1 MEFMSFFRR
10 LTRKQVLLAILVFSA
25 VLAITIY
32 YDDKPETASAPAVQP
47 DDAAVKSAPPQAIVP
62 KGFQA
67 GNANALRDPFAVPKQ
82 FEPVKPPGGGP
93 LASPAGVPAG
103 KTIVDT
109 PLLSGV
115 VGGDGKWVAI
125 IQLGDQSRSYQ
136 LQDYVGNY
144 QVVAIAGDSATLAGP
159 GGPIM
164 LSVGK
169 VKNE

>member
-10 LTRKQVLLAILVFSA
+10 LTRKQVLLAIVVFGA

-32 YDDKPETASAPAVQP
+32 YDDKPETASAPAALP
-47 DDAAVKSAPPQAIVP
+47 DNPAVKNAPAQAIVP
-62 KGFQA
+62 KGFQP

-82 FEPVKPPGGGP
+82 FEPVKPPSNGP
-93 LASPAGVPAG
+93 LASPAGVPTG
-103 KTIVDT
+103 KTAVAT

-115 VGGDGKWVAI
+115 VGGDDKWVAI

-144 QVVAIAGDSATLAGP
+144 QIVAIAGDSATLVGP

-164 LSVGK
+164 LSVGR
-169 VKNE
+169 